1 MKIQLF
7 YFAGLREALGYA
19 SESLVLPPGVASIG
33 ELRMHLASRGGP
45 YATQFAAGRNLRAA
59 LNQDM
64 APATATISEGD
75 EVAFFPPVTGG

>member
-1 MKIQLF
+1 MKIHLF
-7 YFAGLREALGYA
+7 YFAGLREALGQA
-19 SESLVLPPGVASIG
+19 GESLTLPSGVANIG
-33 ELRMHLASRGGP
+33 ELRSHLASRGGP

-64 APATATISEGD
+64 APATAAISEGD